1 MRYDLVTYVLGW
13 ILLCL
18 GGSMACPLIVAWWYK
33 EPGSAFAFGVS
44 ILLVVVVG
52 WVMTLVKPREG
63 ARGELSPREGFVIV
77 SGGWMLSGLFGA
89 IPFFLDGTFF
99 TGQPE
104 EFSLYLAF
112 RSFTDSVFETVSGFT
127 TTGASI
133 LTDFSRPS
141 HSMFFWR
148 SLTHW
153 LGGMGIIVLS
163 LAILPV
169 IGVGGMQLFR
179 AEVPGPVKDRLK
191 PKISDTAKTLW
202 MVYVLISLAEV
213 ILLWIGPMDLFEALC
228 HTFGT
233 MATGGFSTKGASVG
247 EYNSSYVNWVI
258 TIFMLIAGANFALHY
273 RFLTGDLKTYFKSEE
288 LRVYGIIVIVSLIL
302 VVGSLQ
308 YHHIATDYM
317 VNSLGGHI
325 EHGAFQVGSILTTTG
340 YCSTDFEQWPHTA
353 RMLLFVLMIIGGC
366 AGSTGG
372 GAKVVRI
379 VLVFKTGYREVL
391 RLIRPKA
398 VYLVRLDRRPVPE
411 KVVAGVVGFIILY
424 VGIATF
430 SVLFLSILNMDFV
443 TAMTA
448 TAASLSNIGPGLELI
463 GPYDNYAW
471 MPLIAKWW
479 LCFLMILGR
488 LEIYS
493 VLVLLAPS
501 FWRR

>member
-18 GGSMACPLIVAWWYK
+18 AGSMVCPLVVAWCYN
-33 EPGSAFAFGVS
+33 EPAEAFVFGAS
-44 ILLVVVVG
+44 ILFVVVVG
-52 WVMTLVKPREG
+52 LAMTLLRPSEG
-63 ARGELSPREGFVIV
+63 VRGELSSREGFLIV
-77 SGGWMLSGLFGA
+77 SGGWILSGLFGA
-89 IPFFLDGTFF
+89 IPFFLSNTFAIQD
-99 TGQPE
+99 TEG
-104 EFSLYLAF
+104 FSMLATL

-127 TTGASI
+127 TTGASV
-133 LTDFSRPS
+133 LTDYSAPS
-141 HSMFFWR
+141 HAIFFWR

-202 MVYVLISLAEV
+202 MVYVLISLAET
-213 ILLWIGPMDLFEALC
+213 ILLWLGPMDLFEALC

-233 MATGGFSTKGASVG
+233 MATGGFSTKSASIGAYGST
-247 EYNSSYVNWVI
+247 YVNVVI
-258 TIFMLIAGANFALHY
+258 TIFMIIAGINFALHY
-273 RFLTGDLKTYFKSEE
+273 RFLTGEWKAYLKSQE
-288 LRVYGIIVIVSLIL
+288 LRVYLAVMIVGILL
-302 VVGSLQ
+302 VAGSLQ
-308 YHHIATDYM
+308 YFQIEESFGAR
-317 VNSLGGHI
+317 I
-325 EHGAFQVGSILTTTG
+325 EHAAFQIGAILTTTG
-340 YCSTDFEQWPHTA
+340 YSSTDFEQWAPIAT
-353 RMLLFVLMIIGGC
+353 MVLFLLMIMGGC

-372 GAKVVRI
+372 GVKVVRI
-379 VLVFKTGYREVL
+379 VLVFKAGYREVL

-398 VYLVRLDRRPVPE
+398 VYLIRLDRRPIQE
-411 KVVAGVVGFIILY
+411 KIIAGIIGFMILY
-424 VGIATF
+424 VGVATI
-430 SVLFLSILNMDFV
+430 SVLFLSLFYMDFV
-443 TAMTA
+443 TATTA
-448 TAASLSNIGPGLELI
+448 TVACLCNIGPGLGDI

-471 MPLIAKWW
+471 IPMLPKWW
-479 LCFLMILGR
+479 MMFLMILGR